1 MRLLLLIPL
10 AAMMLLLVAV
20 PSGLATTEPGLIVG
34 VDVALKPHTVTLS
47 GKSVRRGFY
56 VDFKVRNTTAS
67 RRSFSVAGETVAVPA
82 RKTRLLVV
90 NFGVRGKYTYVSRLA
105 SGGAAIRGVFTV
117 T

>member
-10 AAMMLLLVAV
+10 TAMMLLVAV
-20 PSGLATTEPGLIVG
+20 PSALATTEPGLIVG

-67 RRSFSVAGETVAVPA
+67 RRSFSVAGETVAIPV

>member
-1 MRLLLLIPL
+1 MVRLLLLT
-10 AAMMLLLVAV
+10 AMMLLIAV

-34 VDVALKPHTVTLS
+34 VDVALKPQAVTLS
-47 GKSVRRGFY
+47 AKSVRRGFY

-67 RRSFSVAGETVAVPA
+67 RRTFSVAGEKVAIPA

-105 SGGAAIRGVFTV
+105 SGGAAIRGIFKV

>member
-10 AAMMLLLVAV
+10 TATMLLVAV

-34 VDVALKPHTVTLS
+34 VDVALKPQTVTLS

-67 RRSFSVAGETVAVPA
+67 RRTFSVAGEKVAIPA
-82 RKTRLLVV
+82 RRTRLLVV

-105 SGGAAIRGVFTV
+105 SGGAAIRGIFNV

>member
-10 AAMMLLLVAV
+10 TAMMLLVAV
-20 PSGLATTEPGLIVG
+20 PSALATTEPGLIVG

-67 RRSFSVAGETVAVPA
+67 RRHNRGDPAAGGWRRTWMHPRGPPRSARAPAVPTPA
-82 RKTRLLVV
+82 ADS
-90 NFGVRGKYTYVSRLA
+90 RG
-105 SGGAAIRGVFTV
+105 
-117 T
+117 